1 MFQSIVASPGFSKF
15 HEECLGFACAELLE
29 CVRVF
34 EVFALLRVG
43 GSSLAFEECL
53 PPLIVG

>member
-1 MFQSIVASPGFSKF
+1 MFQSIVASPCFSKF

-43 GSSLAFEECL
+43 GNSLVSEECL
-53 PPLIVG
+53 STLIIG

>member
-1 MFQSIVASPGFSKF
+1 MVASPCFSKF

-29 CVRVF
+29 CIRVF

-43 GSSLAFEECL
+43 GNSLAFEECL
-53 PPLIVG
+53 SSLIVG